1 MSRSMSQP
9 GSRSDTFIRKLFRGN
24 LLRFGI
30 SLAAL
35 VPTAA
40 AADVKLGLAG
50 PVTGQYASFM
60 EQMRR
65 GADLA
70 VADLNAAGGINGEK
84 VVLQV
89 ADDACDP
96 KQAVAVANRFVAD
109 GVQAVVGHFCS
120 SSTIPASSVYAEA
133 GLVIVTPA
141 STNPTITERGLTNMF
156 RVCGRDDQAAG
167 VAAKQIVTRHLGQTI
182 AVVHDKS
189 TYGQGIAEGVRAEL
203 AKQGL
208 NAVLFEGI
216 TQGERDFSSLVAR
229 LKALNVDLVFFGG
242 YHTEAGLLVRQASE
256 QGLKTR
262 FVAGDG
268 LATTE
273 FASIAGPASD
283 GVMFTFYPDPRVNAG
298 TADLVRRFR
307 AAGFEP
313 EGFTLYTY
321 AAVKVLADAAKAAK
335 TMKGDKLATA
345 LRAGTYHT
353 VLGDIRF
360 DRKGDPNSEPF
371 VLYAWNNGAYAP
383 LK

>member
-1 MSRSMSQP
+1 MSRSMSRF

-167 VAAKQIVTRHLGQTI
+167 VAAKQIVSRDLGRTI
-182 AVVHDKS
+182 AIVHDKS
-189 TYGQGIAEGVRAEL
+189 TYGQGIAEGVRTEL
-203 AKQGL
+203 AQQGR
-208 NAVLFEGI
+208 NVVLFEGI

-229 LKALNVDLVFFGG
+229 MRALNVDVVFFGG
-242 YHTEAGLLVRQASE
+242 YHTEAGLLVRQAAE

-273 FASIAGPASD
+273 FAAIAGPASD

-298 TADLVRRFR
+298 TADLVQRFR

-321 AAVKVLADAAKAAK
+321 AAVNVLADAAKAAK
-335 TMKGDKLATA
+335 TMKGDRLAAA
-345 LRAGTYHT
+345 LRAGTYRT

-360 DRKGDPNSEPF
+360 DQKGDPNSEPF
-371 VLYAWNNGAYAP
+371 VLYAWNNGTYAP

>member
-1 MSRSMSQP
+1 MSRSNIV
-9 GSRSDTFIRKLFRGN
+9 IRRAL
-24 LLRFGI
+24 
-30 SLAAL
+30 SLGVAL
-35 VPTAA
+35 VALAPAA
-40 AADVKLGLAG
+40 ASADVKLGLAG

-65 GADLA
+65 GAELA

-120 SSTIPASSVYAEA
+120 SSTIPASNVYAEA
-133 GLVIVTPA
+133 GTVIVTPA
-141 STNPTITERGLTNMF
+141 STNPQITERGLTNMF

-167 VAAKQIVTRHLGQTI
+167 VAAKQIVGRNLGRTI

-189 TYGQGIAEGVRAEL
+189 TYGQGIAEGVRTEL
-203 AKQGL
+203 AKQGRSV
-208 NAVLFEGI
+208 VLFDAV
-216 TQGERDFSSLVAR
+216 TQGERDFSALVAK
-229 LKALNVDLVFFGG
+229 LKSLNVDLVFFGG
-242 YHTEAGLLVRQASE
+242 YHTEAGLLVRQAAE
-256 QGLKTR
+256 QGLKVR

-273 FASIAGPASD
+273 FAAIAGAASD
-283 GVMFTFYPDPRVNAG
+283 GVMFTFYPDPRGNAG
-298 TADLVRRFR
+298 TADLVKRFR

-321 AAVKVLADAAKAAK
+321 AAVHVLADAARTAR
-335 TMKGDKLATA
+335 TLKGDKLADA
-345 LRAGTYHT
+345 LRAASYHT

-371 VLYAWNNGAYAP
+371 VLYAWSKGAYAP
-383 LK
+383 LN

>member
-1 MSRSMSQP
+1 MSRS
-9 GSRSDTFIRKLFRGN
+9 GSRFRGN

-35 VPTAA
+35 VPMAA

-167 VAAKQIVTRHLGQTI
+167 VAAKQIVSRDLGRTI
-182 AVVHDKS
+182 AIVHDKS

-203 AKQGL
+203 TQQGR
-208 NAVLFEGI
+208 NVVLFEGI

-229 LKALNVDLVFFGG
+229 LRALNVDVVFFGG

-256 QGLKTR
+256 QGLKAR

-298 TADLVRRFR
+298 TADLVQRFR
-307 AAGFEP
+307 SAGFEP

-321 AAVKVLADAAKAAK
+321 AAVKVLADAAK
-335 TMKGDKLATA
+335 
-345 LRAGTYHT
+345 R
-353 VLGDIRF
+353 R
-360 DRKGDPNSEPF
+360 RR
-371 VLYAWNNGAYAP
+371 
-383 LK
+383 